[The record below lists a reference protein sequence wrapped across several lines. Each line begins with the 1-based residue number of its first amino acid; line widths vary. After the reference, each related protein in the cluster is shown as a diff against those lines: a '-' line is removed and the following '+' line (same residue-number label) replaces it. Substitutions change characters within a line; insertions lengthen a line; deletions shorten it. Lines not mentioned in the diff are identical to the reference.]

1 MTEYVKIPTAILTGA
16 LDLVKAVDCYLKL
29 YSNDYTP
36 VAGMTGASFTEVTG
50 GGYAQKSIAGDETS
64 PSDWTEEYANT
75 PPDIILAEQTFTFTG
90 AIGGSGIVY
99 GWYLV
104 DQDDTSV
111 VKAAKRLDTPYTP
124 ASGGGTL
131 KFTPRVQAGGGT
143 PA

>member
-1 MTEYVKIPTAILTGA
+1 MAEKVVVPLAIETGG

-36 VAGMTGASFTEVTG
+36 VRGMTGASFTEVTS
-50 GGYAQKSIAGDETS
+50 GGYTHKEIAGDEST
-64 PSDWTEEYANT
+64 SDWTEEYANT
-75 PPDIILAEQTFTFTG
+75 PPDIILAEQTFSFSGT
-90 AIGGSGIVY
+90 IGGSGTVY

-111 VKAAKRLDTPYTP
+111 VKAAKRLDSPYTP

-143 PA
+143 PT